1 MKTIEKVC
9 KWLACCVC
17 DNFDSDYDTFR
28 VCGYDLTECVCMVA
42 DFNEHGFPVFHLFS
56 FDDSFDDESIENC
69 KTVIMMERP
78 LPLVGTCENVC
89 KLFSLMVD
97 LKTAFTFGV
106 QDIGCNTF
114 RILDNG
120 SCELVKNG

>member
-28 VCGYDLTECVCMVA
+28 VCGYDLTNCVCMVA
-42 DFNEHGFPVFHLFS
+42 DFNGHGVPIFHLFS
-56 FDDSFDDESIENC
+56 FNDCFDDESIDSCE
-69 KTVIMMERP
+69 TVIMEELP
-78 LPLVGTCENVC
+78 FPLVRNVENAC

-97 LKTAFTFGV
+97 FTATFIFGV

-114 RILDNG
+114 RVLDNG

>member
-1 MKTIEKVC
+1 MKTIEKIC

-17 DNFDSDYDTFR
+17 DNFDSDYDIFR
-28 VCGYDLTECVCMVA
+28 VCGYDLTNCVCMVA
-42 DFNEHGFPVFHLFS
+42 DFNEHGVPIFHIFS
-56 FDDSFDDESIENC
+56 FDDNFDDESIENC
-69 KTVIMMERP
+69 ETVIMMERP
-78 LPLVGTCENVC
+78 LSLVGTCENAC

-97 LKTAFTFGV
+97 FRSTFIFGV

-114 RILDNG
+114 KIRDDG